1 MQVPMIDLGLV
12 RVKKREA
19 QMLILGKI
27 DYICRDK
34 EKIKNHSV

>member
-12 RVKKREA
+12 MVKKNGRR
-19 QMLILGKI
+19 MLTLGKI